1 MPATE
6 NSTCNDAPKGED
18 STVGQ
23 RLLRALTWPFRVCFS
38 GRFTALV
45 PMVSGL
51 AICWLLELAIFPI
64 FYIWQEG
71 WMFHAGTW
79 LWVIGYLGGFT
90 VAPLFGLLAL
100 LGACWRDK
108 PWVLFLTLLLLS
120 VGLVAHF
127 ILSYAIVFTAAGGC

>member
-51 AICWLLELAIFPI
+51 AICWLLELAAVPI
-64 FYIWQEG
+64 FRLWQEG
-71 WMFHAGTW
+71 W
-79 LWVIGYLGGFT
+79 LCVIGFLGGYAIAT
-90 VAPLFGLLAL
+90 LFGLLAL
-100 LGACWRDK
+100 IGACWRDK
-108 PWVLFLTLLLLS
+108 PWMLLLTLLLLP
-120 VGLVAHF
+120 VGLFAHF
-127 ILSYAIVFTAAGGC
+127 ILSYVIIFTAAGGC